1 MWNTGPSSGIDAGC
15 GGGSLGNKGDRK
27 QSEAGISYGSNSQG
41 NNLHLVGLSI
51 KSNKESQIESRGTGL
66 EYSQIQMKWSNEY
79 AIY

>member
-1 MWNTGPSSGIDAGC
+1 MWNTGPSSGIDA
-15 GGGSLGNKGDRK
+15 GSLGNKGDRK